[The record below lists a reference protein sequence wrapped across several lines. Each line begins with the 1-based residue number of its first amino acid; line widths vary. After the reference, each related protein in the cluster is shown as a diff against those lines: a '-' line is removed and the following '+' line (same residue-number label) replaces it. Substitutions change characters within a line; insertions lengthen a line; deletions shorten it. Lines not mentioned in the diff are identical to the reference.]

1 MVAIFPNLCFVYG
14 DVVYA
19 QGIDPE
25 KLYRPTLTF
34 CCFILFIKAS
44 AESASPSNSF
54 LKTVDEVEK
63 SVYESQALQS
73 FYVQSPVRLKKIEK
87 IIKLASNQSNDQ
99 SFIRQSLGHAL
110 YTAREIEKKKPRFK
124 RSGCS
129 VCEDAMKKFMKMIE
143 KEIGKENFQKF
154 IGTKN
159 LVRTTLMF
167 AIDDTGS
174 MSDEIQGEKDIA
186 TYIVNISRPNLEVD
200 YILSPFNDP
209 GMEAVC

>member
-1 MVAIFPNLCFVYG
+1 MVATFPNLCFVYG
-14 DVVYA
+14 YVDYA

-25 KLYRPTLTF
+25 KLYRATLTF

-63 SVYESQALQS
+63 SVYESQALES
-73 FYVQSPVRLKKIEK
+73 FYVQSPARLKKIEK
-87 IIKLASNQSNDQ
+87 IIKLAANQSNDQ

-124 RSGCS
+124 RCS
-129 VCEDAMKKFMKMIE
+129 VCRDAMKKFMKMIE
-143 KEIGKENFQKF
+143 KEIGKEKFQKF

-159 LVRTTLMF
+159 LDRATLMF

-174 MSDEIQGEKDIA
+174 MSDEIQAAKDIA
-186 TYIVNISRPNLEVD
+186 TYIVNIPRPNLEVD